1 MPLRSPSRSVQ
12 QPSGRAIP
20 DPADH
25 PSPPG
30 STGAVRTPAYHG
42 QRGISSQE
50 RRGEGRARWRRRAR
64 NRGRRG
70 SSCPTAASGS
80 TWRSPRAT
88 SNAPGS
94 CTSKTSRNDAGSGGG
109 QHGSSP
115 TRHSKR
121 LLVICGGLWSVAG
134 AGSRRRWPTPKP
146 GSGGNGASK
155 VRPRSGQPIPGLLIP
170 GGRWD
175 STNPSQRRCSSV
187 PNWWC
192 GSGTG
197 IGRLAGCGM
206 PPTAASPSNHRRLTP
221 AAILQQQRR
230 TC

>member
-1 MPLRSPSRSVQ
+1 MAKASTQPRPSWEQLS
-12 QPSGRAIP
+12 
-20 DPADH
+20 D
-25 PSPPG
+25 
-30 STGAVRTPAYHG
+30 
-42 QRGISSQE
+42 SSQ
-50 RRGEGRARWRRRAR
+50 RIYLALAEGDQQRARQLYQQDQPQRRRQRRRATR
-64 NRGRRG
+64 VQPN
-70 SSCPTAASGS
+70 AA
-80 TWRSPRAT
+80 
-88 SNAPGS
+88 
-94 CTSKTSRNDAGSGGG
+94 
-109 QHGSSP
+109 
-115 TRHSKR
+115 
-121 LLVICGGLWSVAG
+121 LVICGGLWSVAG